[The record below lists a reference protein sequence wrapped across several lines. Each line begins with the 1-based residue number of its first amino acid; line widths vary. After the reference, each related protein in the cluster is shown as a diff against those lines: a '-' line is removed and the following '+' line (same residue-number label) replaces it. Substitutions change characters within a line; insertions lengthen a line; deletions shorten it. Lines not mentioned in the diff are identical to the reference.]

1 MRSCPRS
8 ESAPRSASTSSSS
21 RRGFR
26 VSPRET
32 VMRHERR
39 RNPDAVRRDAGG
51 APRLR
56 RRSGPRSP
64 LRASESIGHPL
75 EPDPPLSK
83 QGESWLRRMRSA
95 LCDTECT
102 TASVVEMDKAMHE
115 ALSEAEDEQI
125 HSRLIE
131 FEAIRDGIPLAA
143 SNAEQALPA
152 VLERIRQM
160 AEA

>member
-1 MRSCPRS
+1 MSDEGTPTPFA
-8 ESAPRSASTSSSS
+8 EMPVAH
-21 RRGFR
+21 R
-26 VSPRET
+26 VFAVE
-32 VMRHERR
+32 
-39 RNPDAVRRDAGG
+39 AVRA
-51 APRLR
+51 RLYE
-56 RRSGPRSP
+56 
-64 LRASESIGHPL
+64 LSESIGHPL